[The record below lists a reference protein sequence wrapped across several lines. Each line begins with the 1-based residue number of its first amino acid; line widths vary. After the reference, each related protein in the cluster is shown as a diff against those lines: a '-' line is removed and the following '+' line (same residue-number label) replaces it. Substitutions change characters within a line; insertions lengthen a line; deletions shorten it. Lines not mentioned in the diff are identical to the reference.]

1 MRQAN
6 TVQTGIP
13 PLYKIRRQGELKMIR
28 FPAVI
33 LPTLAFLLPLSSFP
47 QDIREATDVTAID
60 IDAFIDA
67 LPTDSI
73 SDQAIRVVDVG
84 GYNIGIFGVFRPQ
97 NLPGRPIR
105 HQTSVTEIY
114 YIVSGTGTL
123 VTGGTIDQ
131 EESTGNSR
139 LTGRPNFAGSGISSG
154 TSRQVVPGDII
165 VIPGNTPHW
174 FSSLDTDIRYLIF
187 RPDPESLLQLK

>member
-1 MRQAN
+1 
-6 TVQTGIP
+6 
-13 PLYKIRRQGELKMIR
+13 MIR
-28 FPAVI
+28 SLPVI
-33 LPTLAFLLPLSSFP
+33 LSTLLPLLPVTSLAQELPS
-47 QDIREATDVTAID
+47 ATDVTAID

-67 LPTDSI
+67 LPKDSI
-73 SDQAIRVVDVG
+73 SDRAIRVIDAG

-97 NLPGRPIR
+97 TMPGRPIR

-123 VTGGTIDQ
+123 VTGGVIEQ

-139 LTGRPNFAGSGISSG
+139 LTGRPNFAGTGISG
-154 TSRQVVPGDII
+154 GVTRQVVAGDVI

-187 RPDPESLLQLK
+187 RPDPESLLQVQ

>member
-1 MRQAN
+1 
-6 TVQTGIP
+6 
-13 PLYKIRRQGELKMIR
+13 MIR
-28 FPAVI
+28 SLLVLLSTLMLLFPFTSQAQE
-33 LPTLAFLLPLSSFP
+33 LPS
-47 QDIREATDVTAID
+47 ATDVTAID

-67 LPTDSI
+67 LPKDSI
-73 SDQAIRVVDVG
+73 SDRAIRVVDVG

-97 NLPGRPIR
+97 TLPGRPIR

-123 VTGGTIDQ
+123 VTGGVIEQ

-139 LTGRPNFAGSGISSG
+139 LTGRPNFAGSGISG
-154 TSRQVVPGDII
+154 GVSRQVVPGDVI

-187 RPDPESLLQLK
+187 RPDPERLLPEQ